1 MHIDL
6 YFCDTCL
13 HRDITKKS
21 SLTQSHDLFLGF
33 LLTMESSHLS
43 NRTKIKFSGNAL
55 IHLNPTPP
63 LQTSTTQPWLQKE
76 RRWHQPHLLPNQANL
91 LNLRTH
97 YSNQP
102 QRTLVLDNLSNQRE
116 ICQDLLNGQN
126 TLDYKD
132 KRRSCPSD

>member
-1 MHIDL
+1 MIYISATL
-6 YFCDTCL
+6 ACIATL
-13 HRDITKKS
+13 LKKAV
-21 SLTQSHDLFLGF
+21 SH
-33 LLTMESSHLS
+33 SHMTFSWASCSQWNLRTFQTEQKLNFQEMPLS
-43 NRTKIKFSGNAL
+43 TL
-55 IHLNPTPP
+55 IQPPP

-132 KRRSCPSD
+132 KRRSCLSD

>member
-1 MHIDL
+1 MIYISATL
-6 YFCDTCL
+6 ACIATL
-13 HRDITKKS
+13 LKKAV
-21 SLTQSHDLFLGF
+21 SH
-33 LLTMESSHLS
+33 SHMTFSWASCSQWNLRTFQTEQKLNFQEMPLS
-43 NRTKIKFSGNAL
+43 TL
-55 IHLNPTPP
+55 IQPP
-63 LQTSTTQPWLQKE
+63 P
-76 RRWHQPHLLPNQANL
+76 LLPNQANL

-132 KRRSCPSD
+132 KRRSCLSD